1 MPHGFVHALGDAG
14 AHQDLAHEDVKRD
27 GQEDRVVAGRP
38 ADFAKGAD
46 QRHRGILIADRM
58 KLSIP
63 MVAATET
70 AAPIRTNSQN
80 SVVAI
85 IGA

>member
-1 MPHGFVHALGDAG
+1 MPHGFIHALGNSG

-46 QRHRGILIADRM
+46 QRHRGILIGQNE
-58 KLSIP
+58 
-63 MVAATET
+63 TEN
-70 AAPIRTNSQN
+70 PHGGGDGNRRSHQDEKPE
-80 SVVAI
+80 
-85 IGA
+85 